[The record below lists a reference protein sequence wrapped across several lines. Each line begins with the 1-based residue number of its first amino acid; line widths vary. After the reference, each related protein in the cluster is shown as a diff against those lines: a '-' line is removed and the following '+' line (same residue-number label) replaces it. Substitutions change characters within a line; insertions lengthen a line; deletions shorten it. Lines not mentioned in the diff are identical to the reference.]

1 MEKDNDKK
9 LGLSLLVALGVGSMI
24 GGGIFNSPT
33 DLIGKANPQ
42 ATIIAWI
49 IGGLGVAFL
58 ALVFQLLANK
68 RPELTGGIFTY
79 AKEGFGEFV
88 GFNSAWGYWLSA
100 WLGNVAFFIL
110 IFKTFNSLVGDV
122 KPIVSFILAS
132 ALLWVIHYVQ
142 MRGVK
147 SAGIINAIATVA
159 KLIPLL
165 MVIVFGLAIFK
176 SGTFNVE
183 NWKTALA
190 ATGNS
195 TTLFLQVK
203 GAMGTILWCFIGI
216 EAATVLSERAKS
228 QKIVGTATII
238 SLIITLVL
246 YILVS
251 TTAMGVIPA
260 ETLINSA
267 TPLADMLSLTVL
279 GSVGAIIVKV
289 GLIISLVGC
298 LISWVMLAAEIPY
311 VAAKGGTM
319 PKWFM
324 KQNDN
329 GAAINS
335 LLLTDA
341 LTQIFLLSLL
351 LPALQSAYG
360 NVFLISTT
368 CILIP
373 YLLSSL
379 YAVKVALA
387 DGLGAKDKIVSIL
400 ACVYSIYVI
409 YAVGINYLGAA
420 VILYAVGI
428 FVFIK
433 AKKEKNEPITSNEKI
448 AMAAIIV
455 VAILMIILLSIGKIK
470 L

>member
-1 MEKDNDKK
+1 MEKDKK

-42 ATIIAWI
+42 AVIIAWVV
-49 IGGLGVAFL
+49 GGLGVAFL
-58 ALVFQLLANK
+58 ALVFQMLANK

-79 AKEGFGEFV
+79 AKEGFGEFI

-110 IFKTFNSLVGDV
+110 IFKTFNSLVGDM
-122 KPIVSFILAS
+122 KPIVSFLLAS
-132 ALLWVIHYVQ
+132 ALLWGIHYVQ
-142 MRGVK
+142 MNGVK
-147 SAGIINAIATVA
+147 SAGIINAVATVA
-159 KLIPLL
+159 KIIPLL
-165 MVIVFGLAIFK
+165 MVVIFGLLIFK
-176 SGTFNVE
+176 SGTFNVP
-183 NWKTALA
+183 NWKTILA
-190 ATGNS
+190 STGDS
-195 TTLFLQVK
+195 TTLFMQVK

-246 YILVS
+246 YMLVS
-251 TTAMGVIPA
+251 TTAMGAISA
-260 ETLINSA
+260 EALAGSA
-267 TPLADMLSLTVL
+267 TPLADVL
-279 GSVGAIIVKV
+279 ASTGIGSFGAVIVKI

-329 GAAINS
+329 GATVNS
-335 LLLTDA
+335 LLLTDG

-351 LPALQSAYG
+351 LPALQTAY
-360 NVFLISTT
+360 NSVFLISTT

-379 YAVKVALA
+379 YAVKVSLA
-387 DGLGAKDKIVSIL
+387 DGLGAKDKIVSML
-400 ACVYSIYVI
+400 ACAYSLYVI
-409 YAVGINYLGAA
+409 YAVGMKYLGTAI
-420 VILYAVGI
+420 ILYAIGI

-433 AKKEKNEPITSNEKI
+433 ARKEKNESISSTEKI
-448 AMAAIIV
+448 GMAAIIIG
-455 VAILMIILLSIGKIK
+455 AIVMIILLSIGKIQ